1 MLNPLRNRF
10 RPVGPEPWGKKIVT
24 RGGHKILVT
33 DRDKRALMQ
42 FVVKLHDEKGK
53 SFSDIVRIV
62 DRMLCHA
69 EGIPRRL
76 LFKMKYSERQ
86 IRYAYHAEKR
96 TQLEEAE
103 STARY
108 KERMATISCVT
119 E

>member
-1 MLNPLRNRF
+1 MLEPLKNHF

-42 FVVKLHDEKGK
+42 HVVRLHDEQGET
-53 SFSDIVRIV
+53 FSQIVRII
-62 DRMLCHA
+62 DAMQCDA
-69 EGIPRRL
+69 TGIPRRP

-103 STARY
+103 SAARHE
-108 KERMATISCVT
+108 ERMRTVSVAGG
-119 E
+119 